1 MGRRWNAV
9 LQRLRGGGEA
19 GAGDARLVGADPVV
33 ASVLLLYGLHP
44 LDFET
49 RVRRAIEKVRPA
61 LRSYGSDLELRGVN
75 AGAVR
80 IRVRGVR

>member
-1 MGRRWNAV
+1 MGRRWSAI
-9 LQRLRGGGEA
+9 RSASGAAGEA
-19 GAGDARLVGADPVV
+19 GAEIAGLAGADPVV

-49 RVRRAIEKVRPA
+49 RVRRAIEKARPA
-61 LRSYGSDLELRGVN
+61 LRSYGSDAELSSVN

-80 IRVRGVR
+80 DPRPRSG